1 MAGYMTKLQGYL
13 YEGEFVNGTGAPI
26 QNGVLVAL
34 GTGNDAGKMVLP
46 AANANTKFLCKEV
59 ATIYDGIPAYRFIVT
74 AIAAPVY
81 FVEAGY
87 ELNVGGE
94 AEYDTT
100 TYATKAGAYLRAHP
114 LQVGEEFVTT
124 AVTGTPVAGTEY
136 AVKAD
141 GTIG

>member
-13 YEGEFVNGTGAPI
+13 YEGEFTNGTGAAVE
-26 QNGVLVAL
+26 NGTLVAL
-34 GTGNDAGKMVLP
+34 GTGDDFGKMVLP
-46 AANANTKFLCKEV
+46 AANANTKFTCKEV
-59 ATIYDGIPAYRFIVT
+59 TTIYDGIPAYRFIVK

-81 FVEAGY
+81 FVENGF
-87 ELNVGGE
+87 ELNVGEGE
-94 AEYDTT
+94 FDTT
-100 TYATKAGAYLRAHP
+100 LYATKAGAFLRAHP

-124 AVTGTPVAGTEY
+124 AVTGTPVAGTDY